1 MAKNNYLRQLE
12 ESRRLGER
20 LRERDD
26 YEEIRMDNER
36 LKIEVNL
43 FPFSEPFVGISS
55 DVLQIRSSRR
65 KGRSEEERE
74 RLKSETREKLEIE
87 AGKNKE
93 KELKIIISMMVRSLF
108 WILKVVLCEIQS
120 EKIRGLT
127 TERDYLRKECRE
139 LRKERIEDRKREK
152 KMIEKKNETKAR

>member
-36 LKIEVNL
+36 LKIEVSL
-43 FPFSEPFVGISS
+43 FHFSEPFVGISS

-65 KGRSEEERE
+65 KGRCEEERE
-74 RLKSETREKLEIE
+74 RLKNETREKLEIE
-87 AGKNKE
+87 EGKSKE

-108 WILKVVLCEIQS
+108 
-120 EKIRGLT
+120 
-127 TERDYLRKECRE
+127 
-139 LRKERIEDRKREK
+139 
-152 KMIEKKNETKAR
+152 